1 MENVRELQNLI
12 IANIEQLSERLVHST
27 AKLNEQN
34 IRGASAATFVVVG
47 SLIGAVILLSVIGWA
62 IARITVKPVQQIQE
76 LMSQAEQGDLTV
88 RGTYRG
94 KDEIGQL
101 TRSFNVMMDTFGEMI
116 GKIITSAGSVSA
128 ATEQISAT
136 TEELASTSAEQSD
149 DAQKMNELFV
159 ELSQAIQSVA
169 RGAEDASELSK
180 QTLMI
185 AEEGGVV
192 VNTSIKDM
200 MLMNE
205 QAYKLEEDSRKIGE
219 IIEVID
225 EIAEQTNLLALNAAI
240 EAARA
245 GEQGRGFAVV
255 ADEIRKLAER
265 SSEATKE
272 IAKIIRAMQQ
282 SAMGSVKVVL
292 EGEDKMKKVTEA
304 FDQIRKMVNDT
315 SQRVIEIAAACEEQ
329 AAQSSEVQSTVER
342 ISASVEESAAGTEE
356 LASSANSMAELA
368 EELHDS
374 VTRFK
379 TNV

>member
-1 MENVRELQNLI
+1 M
-12 IANIEQLSERLVHST
+12 
-27 AKLNEQN
+27 
-34 IRGASAATFVVVG
+34 
-47 SLIGAVILLSVIGWA
+47 
-62 IARITVKPVQQIQE
+62 
-76 LMSQAEQGDLTV
+76 
-88 RGTYRG
+88 
-94 KDEIGQL
+94 
-101 TRSFNVMMDTFGEMI
+101 
-116 GKIITSAGSVSA
+116 
-128 ATEQISAT
+128 
-136 TEELASTSAEQSD
+136 
-149 DAQKMNELFV
+149 
-159 ELSQAIQSVA
+159 
-169 RGAEDASELSK
+169 
-180 QTLMI
+180 
-185 AEEGGVV
+185 
-192 VNTSIKDM
+192 
-200 MLMNE
+200 
-205 QAYKLEEDSRKIGE
+205 
-219 IIEVID
+219 ID

-315 SQRVIEIAAACEEQ
+315 PQRVIEIAAACEEQ